1 MKSKE
6 NARTSIV
13 IGVILLLISIGILGN
28 ICYNLY
34 HSQSSKSWPTVDGSI
49 VSSTIKR
56 GGKING
62 SGRKYTP
69 VIRYEYEVKGHQFT
83 SAKMAFGLAKG
94 SKGWA
99 EMKVKEY
106 SKGQSVD
113 VRHHPV
119 KHGIAVLET
128 STSFNPLGLLAC
140 PFIAW
145 LGIVLVR
152 YGLRIRRQETEQGAA
167 VDADKLRH

>member
-1 MKSKE
+1 M
-6 NARTSIV
+6 
-13 IGVILLLISIGILGN
+13 LISTGLFGN

-34 HSQSSKSWPTVDGSI
+34 HSQVAKSWPKVNGRI
-49 VSSTIKR
+49 VSSTIER
-56 GGKING
+56 RGKI
-62 SGRKYTP
+62 SGRRKYTP
-69 VIRYEYEVKGHQFT
+69 IIRYEYEVNGHQFT
-83 SAKMAFGLAKG
+83 SAKVAFGLAAG

-99 EMKVKEY
+99 EKKVTEY
-106 SKGQSVD
+106 TKGQSVE

-128 STSFNPLGLLAC
+128 STSFNPLGLLVC

-152 YGLRIRRQETEQGAA
+152 YGVRIRRQETELG
-167 VDADKLRH
+167 